1 MSVQVETLEKSMAKL
16 TIEVSAEEFD
26 KAVESAYQKNKSKFA
41 IPGFRKGKATKA
53 VIQKM
58 YGTGIFYEDAANLLL
73 PDAYAAAA
81 DESGLDIVSAPE
93 IDVVSLGEGQP
104 MIFTA
109 TVAVKPEVTLGE
121 YKGLVV
127 EKAAVEVTEDDI
139 MNAIKA
145 EQKKNATLESVTD
158 RAVEEGD
165 TAIIDFEGFVDDVA
179 FEGGKGEA
187 YPLVIGSGQF
197 IPGFEEQLVG
207 VNTGDTV
214 DVNVTFP
221 EQYQAADLAGKAAV
235 FKVTVVEIKKE
246 VLPEID
252 DDFASDVSEFDT
264 LDEYKESLA
273 KELTAKKEAEAD
285 RAKEDAL
292 VEQLVDGITVEIP
305 EAMID
310 TQCENMVGEFE
321 DNLRRQGISLEQ
333 YLAMMGDMTR
343 ADLRDQVREQAVRR
357 IQTRLALEAVV
368 KAENIEA
375 TEDEFMAEIKKMAD
389 MYQMEADKILEF
401 FGDREK
407 EQIKADIAVQKA
419 VDFIV
424 AESKEA

>member
-73 PDAYAAAA
+73 PESYATAA
-81 DESGLDIVSAPE
+81 DESGLDIVSSPE
-93 IDVVSLGEGQP
+93 IDIIQIGEGQP
-104 MIFTA
+104 MIYTA

-121 YKGLVV
+121 YKGIVV
-127 EKAAVEVTEDDI
+127 EKEAVEVSEEDV
-139 MNAIKA
+139 MAAIEA
-145 EQKKNATLESVTD
+145 EQKKNATLEVVTD

-165 TAIIDFEGFVDDVA
+165 TAIIDFEGFVDGVA

-207 VNTGDTV
+207 ANTGDTV

-221 EQYQAADLAGKAAV
+221 EQYQAADLAGKPAL
-235 FKVTVVEIKKE
+235 FKVTVNEIKKE

-264 LDEYKESLA
+264 LDEYKESVA
-273 KELTAKKEAEAD
+273 KELAEKKEAEAKAA
-285 RAKEDAL
+285 REDAIVEKL
-292 VEQLVDGITVEIP
+292 VEGITVEIP
-305 EAMID
+305 EAMIN
-310 TQCENMVGEFE
+310 TQSEQMVDEFAG
-321 DNLRRQGISLEQ
+321 NLSRQGLSLEQ
-333 YLAMMGDMTR
+333 YLAMINATR
-343 ADLRDQVREQAVRR
+343 ADLVDQTREQAERR
-357 IQTRLALEAVV
+357 IKVRLALEAVV

-375 TEDEFMAEIKKMAD
+375 TEDEFMAEVDKMAA
-389 MYQMEADKILEF
+389 MYQMEADKIIEF

-407 EQIKADIAVQKA
+407 DQIKADIAVQKA

>member
-26 KAVESAYQKNKSKFA
+26 KAVESAYQKNKGKFA

-73 PDAYAAAA
+73 PESYAQAA
-81 DESGLDIVSAPE
+81 DESGLDIVSSPE
-93 IDVVSLGEGQP
+93 IDIIQIGEGQP
-104 MIFTA
+104 MIYTA

-121 YKGLVV
+121 YKGIVV
-127 EKAAVEVTEDDI
+127 EKEAVEVSEADVMAAI
-139 MNAIKA
+139 MS
-145 EQKKNATLESVTD
+145 EQKKNATLEVVTD

-165 TAIIDFEGFVDDVA
+165 TAIIDFEGFVDGVA

-207 VNTGDTV
+207 ANTGDTV

-221 EQYQAADLAGKAAV
+221 EQYQAADLAGKPAL
-235 FKVTVVEIKKE
+235 FKVTVNEIKKE

-264 LDEYKESLA
+264 LDEYKESVA
-273 KELTAKKEAEAD
+273 KELAEKKEAEAK
-285 RAKEDAL
+285 RAREDAIVEKL
-292 VEQLVDGITVEIP
+292 VEGMTVEIP
-305 EAMID
+305 EAMIN
-310 TQCENMVGEFE
+310 TQSEQMVDEFAG
-321 DNLRRQGISLEQ
+321 NLSRQGLSLEQ
-333 YLAMMGDMTR
+333 YMSMINATR
-343 ADLRDQVREQAVRR
+343 ADLVAQTREQAERR
-357 IQTRLALEAVV
+357 IKVRLALEAVV

-375 TEDEFMAEIKKMAD
+375 TEDEFKAEVEKMAD
-389 MYQMEADKILEF
+389 MYQMEADKLIEF
-401 FGDREK
+401 FSDRDK
-407 EQIKADIAVQKA
+407 DQLKADIAVQKA

>member
-73 PDAYAAAA
+73 PESYANAA
-81 DESGLDIVSAPE
+81 DESGLDIVSSPE
-93 IDVVSLGEGQP
+93 IDIIQIGEGQP
-104 MIFTA
+104 MIYTA

-121 YKGLVV
+121 YKGIVV
-127 EKAAVEVTEDDI
+127 EKEAVEVSEEDV
-139 MNAIKA
+139 MAAIEA
-145 EQKKNATLESVTD
+145 EQKKNATLEVVTD

-165 TAIIDFEGFVDDVA
+165 TAIIDFEGFVDGVA

-207 VNTGDTV
+207 ANTGDTV

-221 EQYQAADLAGKAAV
+221 EQYQAADLAGKPAL
-235 FKVTVVEIKKE
+235 FKVTINEIKKE

-264 LDEYKESLA
+264 LDEYKESVA
-273 KELTAKKEAEAD
+273 KELTEKKEAEAKAA
-285 RAKEDAL
+285 REDAIVEKL
-292 VEQLVDGITVEIP
+292 VEGITVEIP
-305 EAMID
+305 EAMIN
-310 TQCENMVGEFE
+310 TQAEQMVDEFA
-321 DNLRRQGISLEQ
+321 DNLRRQGLSLEQ
-333 YLAMMGDMTR
+333 YLSMINATR
-343 ADLRDQVREQAVRR
+343 ADLVDQTREQAERR
-357 IQTRLALEAVV
+357 IKVRLALEAVV

-375 TEDEFMAEIKKMAD
+375 TEDEFMAEVDKMAA
-389 MYQMEADKILEF
+389 MYQMEADKLIEF

-407 EQIKADIAVQKA
+407 DQIKADIAVQKA